1 MPSSFE
7 RLTPARIAPAKAVA
21 FVAKDMMR
29 TLAQAV
35 RAWRRR
41 AQFAELS
48 ALDDRMLADIGLAR
62 GDIASA
68 TAEPLWR
75 DPTVR
80 LSVFAVERRAAERAH
95 QRWRRGLIA
104 ARSRP
109 ETTRPAP
116 RQLADG

>member
-7 RLTPARIAPAKAVA
+7 SLTPARIAPAKAVA

-29 TLAQAV
+29 TLWRAAC
-35 RAWRRR
+35 AWRRR
-41 AQFAELS
+41 AGLMELA
-48 ALDDRMLADIGLAR
+48 ALDDRMLADLGLAR

-75 DPTVR
+75 DPTLR
-80 LSVFAVERRAAERAH
+80 LSAFAVERRAAERAH
-95 QRWRRGLIA
+95 QRWRRGVIA
-104 ARSRP
+104 GRRRP
-109 ETTRPAP
+109 ETPRPAP